1 MASLIAIDGS
11 KGSTLLVIS
20 QTAIRKIERST
31 LSKFATLR
39 DLQNGCNVASIA
51 STFDSTPSII
61 LLHMLIHCFM
71 NVSVREIEHHF
82 DQYEIHLHITFGMR
96 I

>member
-11 KGSTLLVIS
+11 KDSTLLVIS

-61 LLHMLIHCFM
+61 LFAYALSIAL
-71 NVSVREIEHHF
+71 
-82 DQYEIHLHITFGMR
+82 
-96 I
+96 